1 MESLHCEVLVEK
13 TEKTTRLKSLALWWD
28 QRTKTLK
35 NLTFFSV
42 FSVIVAFAVIT
53 FILSVKATH
62 VNEQNTSVCSSEIC
76 FKESAAVLLKMN
88 HEVDP

>member
-28 QRTKTLK
+28 QRTKTFK

-42 FSVIVAFAVIT
+42 FSVIVAFAVII
-53 FILSVKATH
+53 FMH

>member
-1 MESLHCEVLVEK
+1 MESLDCEVLLEK

-28 QRTKTLK
+28 QRTKTFK
-35 NLTFFSV
+35 NVTYASV
-42 FSVIVAFAVIT
+42 FFVVIAFAVII
-53 FILSVKATH
+53 FMH
-62 VNEQNTSVCSSEIC
+62 VNEQNTSVCRSEIC